1 MPQKAESQVKPI
13 QITHGHT
20 ETHVALLI
28 NTVPQLNIYLTPE
41 ECRQVI
47 LHLQENL
54 GRVEAIQAQKAR
66 H

>member
-1 MPQKAESQVKPI
+1 MPQKAENQVKPI

-47 LHLQENL
+47 QHLQENL
-54 GRVEAIQAQKAR
+54 ERVESFQAKKAS